1 MATSD
6 GLPAARPNLLLL
18 LSDQHRY
25 DCIAAHGHTV
35 VRTPALDRLAAE
47 GVTFR
52 HAFTPAPVCV
62 PARTSL
68 LHGCWPSRHQ
78 CLMNEGLGV
87 PHPDTRALPSFSR
100 QLAAAGYWLGHV
112 GKWQV
117 SAGHPPGAVGF
128 HESNPGGGYG
138 AWRKASGLP
147 PTPHRNG
154 WFGETDPGVAP
165 EQSRLGW
172 EAGQVIAMLERAAS
186 RGSPFFVR
194 WDTSE
199 PHLPNV
205 VPEPFASMYD
215 PARIAPWPGFGDTL
229 AGKPFIQAQQQ
240 RTWRLD
246 GRRWED
252 WAQTVARYLG
262 EVSLLDDQVG
272 RILEAVER
280 LGLAGNTVVIYSTDH
295 GDLCG
300 SHGLIDKHYIMYDD
314 VARVPLLVRWPLGLV
329 QPGRTCDEFV
339 IHALDLA
346 ATFCDLA
353 GAPVPGTFQGI
364 SLLPALRGRPLASE
378 RPDVFSMYYGNQ
390 FGFYSQRMVRNRR
403 WKYVWNATAED
414 ELYDLEAD
422 PGELRNRTGDPTC
435 RETVRALRRRLVD
448 WMQTT
453 GDQQLN
459 EWIRDQLLNDLK
471 P

>member
-1 MATSD
+1 MATRD
-6 GLPAARPNLLLL
+6 GQQAARPNVVLV

-25 DCIAAHGHTV
+25 DSIGAHGHPV

-47 GVTFR
+47 GLTFR

-78 CLMNEGLGV
+78 CLMNDGLGI
-87 PHPDTRALPSFSR
+87 PHPDTRGLPSFSR
-100 QLAAAGYWLGHV
+100 QLADAGYWLGHV

-117 SAGHPPGAVGF
+117 SAGQPPAAFGF
-128 HESNPGGGYG
+128 HESNPGGSYG

-147 PTPHRNG
+147 PVPHRNG
-154 WFGETDPGVAP
+154 WFGESDPGIAP

-172 EAGQVIAMLERAAS
+172 EAGQVVAMLGRAAG
-186 RGSPFFVR
+186 RGEPFFLR

-215 PARIAPWPGFGDTL
+215 PAGIPPWPGFEDSL
-229 AGKPFIQAQQQ
+229 LGKPFIQAQQQ
-240 RTWRLD
+240 RTWRID
-246 GRRWED
+246 GRPWED
-252 WAQTVARYLG
+252 WAPTVARYLG
-262 EVSLLDDQVG
+262 EVSLLDAQVG
-272 RILEAVER
+272 RVLAALDQ
-280 LGLAGNTVVIYSTDH
+280 LGLAGNTIVVYTADH

-300 SHGLIDKHYIMYDD
+300 SHGLIDKHYVMYDD
-314 VARVPLLVRWPLGLV
+314 VARVPLLVRWPQRLAR
-329 QPGRTCDEFV
+329 PGRTCDAFV

-346 ATFCDLA
+346 ATFCEVA
-353 GAPVPGTFQGI
+353 GAPVPEAFQGS
-364 SLLPALRGRPLASE
+364 SLLPILQGASAAE
-378 RPDVFSMYYGNQ
+378 RSDAFSMYYGNQ
-390 FGFYSQRMVRNRR
+390 FGFYSQRMVRERR

-414 ELYDLEAD
+414 ELYDLETD
-422 PGELRNRTGDPTC
+422 PGELRNRIGDPGC
-435 RETVRALRRRLVD
+435 REVVRGLRRRLVE
-448 WMQTT
+448 WMQAS